1 MMNGT
6 TVLWAHESQE
16 WIPSPRSKEG
26 ILTDCF
32 SHMRN
37 RVTPMRSG
45 GWSIPKVKL
54 TARKAEFLSGKGKD
68 QEAKAANRKVARIH
82 NWADRAGN
90 GDTHAERRLT

>member
-45 GWSIPKVKL
+45 GWSIPPVSWL
-54 TARKAEFLSGKGKD
+54 QGRPNSSVGKG
-68 QEAKAANRKVARIH
+68 RIKK
-82 NWADRAGN
+82 
-90 GDTHAERRLT
+90 RRLPTER